1 VLYQSGIGYVEREG
15 SVSGGEIVLHVQPDQ
30 INDLMASLV
39 VRDKTSND
47 LASISLPLDPS
58 TIPSASPLPPELES
72 GSGMLAALRTLRGA
86 NVQASTDEG
95 RVRGR
100 VMGVETIGGAEVVTI
115 VVDGER
121 LQAIPIAKIR
131 AVDLLDGALSV
142 GIGRALDASLS
153 SGHWKSVALT
163 IRFADDRSRQVALS
177 YLVEMPT
184 WRPIYRAV
192 VDRDAGLQFDGYA
205 VVDNTSGESWNDV
218 RLSLTAGTPI
228 SFRYDLRTP
237 VQPERPDMSGY
248 GMLETG
254 SLAPPTPLSA
264 GGFSDIVSGQ
274 GMGAGSTGTISGY
287 GGSASVTRS
296 GSFSTYG
303 AAPMAK
309 AGSAPSSVFVGEP
322 LAGESAEG
330 VDVGAL
336 FRYDIRV
343 PITVPNGSSV
353 LVPIVHTRLEGA
365 DALIYQPGDQ
375 AVSQSHPYRAL
386 HLKNSSGVPIQP
398 APITV
403 YSDSAYAGSAI
414 APYIGVG
421 ESAVVP
427 FGIENDVRIRM
438 EESQRSGSLRLVR
451 IVSGTLD
458 VETQTTQASEY
469 RVSSVLQD
477 AASLFVVVPRI
488 PGWELKLPEGATS
501 EIRDENYLIEM
512 EVKPASTQT
521 FVVEQTTRTSMSL
534 LANAP
539 QLQDVI
545 AGYLSSADARPDVA
559 RKLGEVQARLVRVG
573 TIETEL
579 QGLRRVRADL
589 QNRTQELRSNL
600 GAIRA
605 GSVNESLRRTLTE
618 RLETAERE
626 LDRISGR
633 LVESQEEQSR
643 LRIEASELLS
653 EITLQ
658 AEP

>member
-1 VLYQSGIGYVEREG
+1 
-15 SVSGGEIVLHVQPDQ
+15 
-30 INDLMASLV
+30 
-39 VRDKTSND
+39 
-47 LASISLPLDPS
+47 
-58 TIPSASPLPPELES
+58 
-72 GSGMLAALRTLRGA
+72 
-86 NVQASTDEG
+86 
-95 RVRGR
+95 
-100 VMGVETIGGAEVVTI
+100 
-115 VVDGER
+115 
-121 LQAIPIAKIR
+121 
-131 AVDLLDGALSV
+131 
-142 GIGRALDASLS
+142 
-153 SGHWKSVALT
+153 
-163 IRFADDRSRQVALS
+163 
-177 YLVEMPT
+177 
-184 WRPIYRAV
+184 
-192 VDRDAGLQFDGYA
+192 
-205 VVDNTSGESWNDV
+205 
-218 RLSLTAGTPI
+218 
-228 SFRYDLRTP
+228 
-237 VQPERPDMSGY
+237 
-248 GMLETG
+248 
-254 SLAPPTPLSA
+254 
-264 GGFSDIVSGQ
+264 
-274 GMGAGSTGTISGY
+274 
-287 GGSASVTRS
+287 
-296 GSFSTYG
+296 
-303 AAPMAK
+303 
-309 AGSAPSSVFVGEP
+309 
-322 LAGESAEG
+322 
-330 VDVGAL
+330 
-336 FRYDIRV
+336 
-343 PITVPNGSSV
+343 
-353 LVPIVHTRLEGA
+353 
-365 DALIYQPGDQ
+365 
-375 AVSQSHPYRAL
+375 
-386 HLKNSSGVPIQP
+386 VPIQP